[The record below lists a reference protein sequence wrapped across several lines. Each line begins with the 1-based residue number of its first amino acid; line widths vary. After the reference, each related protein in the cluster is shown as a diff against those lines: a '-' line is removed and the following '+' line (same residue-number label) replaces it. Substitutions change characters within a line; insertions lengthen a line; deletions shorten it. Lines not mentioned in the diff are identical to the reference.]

1 MDLTLKQTSN
11 GSFDLDF
18 DGDDLKTDNSLRN
31 AVALSIGTYARDRK
45 TPQNK
50 IIVGPVTTG
59 WWGDALDAEGTLG
72 GYLYEAFP
80 GKSSE
85 EVVSEV
91 ESLVLEALEWMKKDG
106 IAADVKASASASDG
120 ILNISVE
127 IFEPDGKSEDYAFE
141 INWRATDEL
150 L

>member
-1 MDLTLKQTSN
+1 MMDLTLKQTSN

-31 AVALSIGTYARDRK
+31 AVVLSIGTYARDRK

-50 IIVGPVTTG
+50 IIVGPVITG

-85 EVVSEV
+85 EVVSDV
-91 ESLVLEALEWMKKDG
+91 EGLVLEALEWMKMTG
-106 IAADVKASASASDG
+106 LPPMSRRP
-120 ILNISVE
+120 LPLPTE
-127 IFEPDGKSEDYAFE
+127 F
-141 INWRATDEL
+141 
-150 L
+150 